1 MSFPQSKLE
10 CWAKR
15 MGETHGEWIVE
26 VVAEAYQAGYT
37 EAYPHAAKHT
47 VEKVLEIAGEHI
59 DKQEYQKLMTAL
71 RCKECW
77 E

>member
-1 MSFPQSKLE
+1 M
-10 CWAKR
+10 R
-15 MGETHGEWIVE
+15 MGETHGEWITPVIS
-26 VVAEAYQAGYT
+26 EAYNAGYT

-47 VEKVLEIAGEHI
+47 VEKVLEIAEKHL
-59 DKQEYQKLMTAL
+59 DNEAYQILLTAL